1 MSNHDP
7 HQAVLLHEAVE
18 LLAVQPDCW
27 YVDGTFGRGG
37 HTAAILAQG
46 GRVIALDYDEQ
57 AIQAGA
63 ERFKSEVTAGQLILV
78 RENFA
83 GFATVWPKLPPKA
96 KKISGALFDFGT
108 SIEQLRYDQRG
119 LSFLNPELPLDMRL
133 DSRLGVTAA
142 DLLMVL
148 DERQLANLFFEAG
161 GEMRA
166 KAIARAIAQQRKRG
180 KVFQTT
186 GDLIELIQKISP
198 HRQGHLHPATKVFQ
212 ALRIAVNDE
221 LSNIAD
227 GLPIIFTMLEPGSRL
242 VTISFHE
249 GEDRI
254 VKRLFKELETAG
266 EGILITKKPI
276 TPGEI
281 EIKNNS
287 RSRSAKLRALEKQ
300 HAATS

>member
-7 HQAVLLHEAVE
+7 HQSVLLREAVE
-18 LLAVQPDCW
+18 LLNPQPDAW
-27 YVDGTFGRGG
+27 YLDGTFGRGG
-37 HTAAILAQG
+37 HTAEILAKGAQ
-46 GRVIALDYDEQ
+46 VIALDYDEQ
-57 AIQAGA
+57 AIAAGT
-63 ERFKSEVTAGQLILV
+63 ERFKSEIAAGRLLLI

-83 GFATVWPKLPPKA
+83 GFTAVWPKLPPKA

-133 DSRLGVTAA
+133 DDRLGVTAA

-148 DERQLANLFFEAG
+148 DERQLAQLFFEAG

-166 KAIARAIAQQRKRG
+166 KAIARSIAQQRKRG
-180 KVFQTT
+180 KIFQTT
-186 GDLIELIQKISP
+186 GDLIELIQKVSS

-221 LSNIAD
+221 LSNISD
-227 GLPIIFTMLEPGSRL
+227 GLPVIFTVLQPGSRL

-254 VKRLFKELETAG
+254 VKRLFKELESTG
-266 EGILITKKPI
+266 EGVLITKKPI
-276 TPGEI
+276 TPGEE

-287 RSRSAKLRALEKQ
+287 RSRSAKLRVLEKKY
-300 HAATS
+300 AATS